1 MNGLRCATP
10 AAHWRAGL
18 LHGLLIA
25 GAVLMLYP
33 VLWMLSASFKPPVE
47 IATNLG
53 LLPHAPTLD
62 NYRLGW
68 TGLRVPFGGFFA
80 NSLVL
85 CVAAVVGNLVSCS
98 LAAFAFAR
106 LRFPGKR
113 ALFAVMLLTIML
125 PFQATIVPQYILFV
139 RLGWVGTELPILAPK
154 YLAVDTFF
162 VFLLV
167 QFIRTIPTT
176 LDDAARIDGCGAF
189 RIFAW
194 IILPLLV
201 PALATTAIFT
211 FIWTWNDFFSQL
223 LYLGNNVATYTVPIA
238 LRAFVDSSGQSSW
251 GQMLA
256 MSVLALVPIF
266 VIFLA
271 FQRLLLEGISTTG
284 LKG

>member
-1 MNGLRCATP
+1 MVGHRGLGEGAF
-10 AAHWRAGL
+10 RAGL
-18 LHGLLIA
+18 LHLLLIA
-25 GAVLMLYP
+25 GAVVMLCP
-33 VLWMLSASFKPPVE
+33 VLWMLSTSFKPPDE

-53 LLPHAPTLD
+53 LLPHQPPLD

-68 TGLRVPFGGFFA
+68 TGPRVPFTNFFV

-85 CVAAVVGNLVSCS
+85 CTLAVIGILISCS

-106 LRFPGKR
+106 LRFPLKR
-113 ALFAVMLLTIML
+113 ALFAAMLLTIML
-125 PFQATIVPQYILFV
+125 PFQATIVPQYILFL
-139 RLGWVGTELPILAPK
+139 RLGWVGTGLPILAPK
-154 YLAVDTFF
+154 FLAIDTFF

-167 QFIRTIPTT
+167 HFIRTIPTT
-176 LDDAARIDGCGAF
+176 LDDAARIDGCGPF
-189 RIFAW
+189 RIFTW

-223 LYLGNNVATYTVPIA
+223 LYTGNNITTYTVPIA

-256 MSVLALVPIF
+256 MSVLALVPTFI
-266 VIFLA
+266 IFLI